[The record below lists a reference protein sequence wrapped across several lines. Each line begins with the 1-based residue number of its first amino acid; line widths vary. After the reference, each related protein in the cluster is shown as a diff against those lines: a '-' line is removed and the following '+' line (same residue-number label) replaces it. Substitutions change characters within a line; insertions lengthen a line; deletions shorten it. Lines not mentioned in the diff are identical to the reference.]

1 MKLSFRTKLSY
12 GVGGICDNALYTLSG
27 TYLLLYLT
35 TVAGISP
42 AIAGTITA
50 IGSIWEALCGPIV
63 GFKSDG
69 TRTRFGRRKPF
80 LLMASFPVAIITS
93 LLFTAIDA
101 SMTVKVIYYTV
112 MIILFWT
119 SFSSE
124 FIPYMAWG
132 SDLTEDYHERT
143 VLRSYA
149 YVFNQVGMCIGMV
162 LPTVIVD
169 YCMNLGRTTAQS
181 WQMVGIF
188 TGVCSGAAL
197 LLCAL
202 TIHKDD
208 KAFREAGKEGKIP
221 GSEADCRNV

>member
-101 SMTVKVIYYTV
+101 SMTVKVIITV
-112 MIILFWT
+112 
-119 SFSSE
+119 
-124 FIPYMAWG
+124 
-132 SDLTEDYHERT
+132 
-143 VLRSYA
+143 
-149 YVFNQVGMCIGMV
+149 
-162 LPTVIVD
+162 
-169 YCMNLGRTTAQS
+169 
-181 WQMVGIF
+181 
-188 TGVCSGAAL
+188 
-197 LLCAL
+197 
-202 TIHKDD
+202 
-208 KAFREAGKEGKIP
+208 
-221 GSEADCRNV
+221 